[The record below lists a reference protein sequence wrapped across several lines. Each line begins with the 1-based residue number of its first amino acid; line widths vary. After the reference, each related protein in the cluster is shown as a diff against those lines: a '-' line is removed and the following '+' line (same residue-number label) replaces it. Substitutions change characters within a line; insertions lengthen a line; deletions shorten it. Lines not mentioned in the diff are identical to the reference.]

1 MAWLYPSDHISFSS
15 SDLSYFLHYSLMQLL
30 DIVTAWNISSKLA
43 IQLANRFPQGKMQK
57 FLQELILAEPTRAL
71 EIPDALQIL
80 VTEDTVRANIPELSI
95 PSQLIISLQIFH
107 NTRNAFILDSCTSAS
122 RTLLPRESLPI
133 PSVGD
138 AVSILKM
145 GGVRDMLWPRKRYA
159 IRVLQSFSSDTII
172 FYLPQLVSSFYS
184 SLMNSLISLH
194 RYKPFGMIKQTSLKP
209 IYWMLPHEANFWPI
223 SLYPHQLP
231 TYVHLPIT
239 IPGIQYI
246 AYSLHHVL
254 GIRSESWILIDMEL
268 ADIHRDWPNGSQREI
283 TERRIHTEVHPPP
296 WSCTGVNGSSLVAPL
311 PRRIRLFQ
319 QLHSSFWQVVED
331 WWYYT
336 CPSLYLCVRTNSFF
350 SLTAQRHVEG
360 WSPSA
365 ACG

>member
-1 MAWLYPSDHISFSS
+1 
-15 SDLSYFLHYSLMQLL
+15 MQLL

-145 GGVRDMLWPRKRYA
+145 GGVRDML
-159 IRVLQSFSSDTII
+159 
-172 FYLPQLVSSFYS
+172 
-184 SLMNSLISLH
+184 
-194 RYKPFGMIKQTSLKP
+194 
-209 IYWMLPHEANFWPI
+209 
-223 SLYPHQLP
+223 
-231 TYVHLPIT
+231 
-239 IPGIQYI
+239 
-246 AYSLHHVL
+246 
-254 GIRSESWILIDMEL
+254 
-268 ADIHRDWPNGSQREI
+268 
-283 TERRIHTEVHPPP
+283 
-296 WSCTGVNGSSLVAPL
+296 
-311 PRRIRLFQ
+311 
-319 QLHSSFWQVVED
+319 
-331 WWYYT
+331 
-336 CPSLYLCVRTNSFF
+336 
-350 SLTAQRHVEG
+350 
-360 WSPSA
+360 
-365 ACG
+365 